1 MDGEVDGSADLR
13 PCDARRGASGRCT
26 RAVTVRSVSHPG
38 HARASYLILWRAAA
52 VTRVIKTISEVDRNE
67 RYLAPSTLLRT
78 GCSRGKS

>member
-38 HARASYLILWRAAA
+38 HARASYLKENYFMARGGRDPCDKKLSRRW
-52 VTRVIKTISEVDRNE
+52 
-67 RYLAPSTLLRT
+67 T
-78 GCSRGKS
+78 GTSGT

>member
-1 MDGEVDGSADLR
+1 VDGEVDGSADLR

-52 VTRVIKTISEVDRNE
+52 VTRVIKNYLGGGPERAVLSAVDTAAYR
-67 RYLAPSTLLRT
+67 L
-78 GCSRGKS
+78 